1 MDPLPNE
8 EASFAIEG
16 MTCANCVGR
25 VEAAIAALPG
35 IDSVVVN
42 LASER
47 ARVRFDPGQT
57 SPDLIAQAV
66 QGAGYGV
73 GASFLRLQL
82 EGMTCASCSGRIEKA
97 LRETPG
103 VLSAQ
108 VNLASARAHVAYLP
122 GVTRSAAL
130 IRAVEEAGYGASP
143 LESDQESEARQEAA
157 RSRAARRENM
167 LLGFSIALTL
177 PLVAPMAGM
186 LVGAH
191 WALPGAV
198 QFVLAT
204 PVQFFVGARFYRAG
218 WHALKARAGNMD
230 LLVALGTTAAY
241 GLSVFVWLSGEG
253 GLYFEASAAVITLV
267 LLGKAMEN
275 RAKRSSTRAVRAL
288 MALRPP
294 MARVLREAGE
304 IEVPAEAVGRG
315 ETVLVRPGES
325 LPVDGVILEGES
337 RLDEA
342 LLTGESAPVQRG
354 PGDPVMGGSINGA
367 GLLKIEA
374 TDVGDASLLA
384 RIVSLV
390 EDAQATK
397 PAVQRSVDRVAAIF
411 VPVVVAVAVA
421 TFGGWLIA
429 GAAWELALI
438 HAVSVL
444 VIACP
449 CALGLATPTA
459 LVVGTGAAARAGILI
474 QDAEAL
480 ERAGEVGVVVFDK
493 TGTLTEGRPELREV
507 AGVAPTREDDVLALA
522 AAAESGSEHPVAGAL
537 IRAAEARGVRPG
549 ALEAFSALPGRGLEA
564 RVEGRPLLLG
574 SRRLMEESGVE
585 TEPLE
590 AAAVGWEEAGMTV
603 VWLAE
608 QGGALLGAAAVGDR
622 IRPGARRAVERL
634 HALGTQTLMLTGDNA
649 RTAAGVA
656 RELGVGRT
664 LAELLPDDK
673 AREVT
678 GLRGQGVG
686 VAMVGDGVND
696 APALASADVGFALS
710 TGTDVAM
717 HTAGVTLMRPD
728 PGLVP
733 DAMGISRATLRK
745 IRQNLFW
752 AFAYN
757 AAGIPMAAL
766 GMLSPVVA
774 GAAMAFSSVSV
785 VSNSLWLRRWRP
797 GA

>member
-1 MDPLPNE
+1 
-8 EASFAIEG
+8 
-16 MTCANCVGR
+16 
-25 VEAAIAALPG
+25 
-35 IDSVVVN
+35 
-42 LASER
+42 
-47 ARVRFDPGQT
+47 
-57 SPDLIAQAV
+57 
-66 QGAGYGV
+66 
-73 GASFLRLQL
+73 
-82 EGMTCASCSGRIEKA
+82 
-97 LRETPG
+97 
-103 VLSAQ
+103 
-108 VNLASARAHVAYLP
+108 
-122 GVTRSAAL
+122 
-130 IRAVEEAGYGASP
+130 
-143 LESDQESEARQEAA
+143 
-157 RSRAARRENM
+157 
-167 LLGFSIALTL
+167 
-177 PLVAPMAGM
+177 
-186 LVGAH
+186 
-191 WALPGAV
+191 
-198 QFVLAT
+198 
-204 PVQFFVGARFYRAG
+204 
-218 WHALKARAGNMD
+218 
-230 LLVALGTTAAY
+230 
-241 GLSVFVWLSGEG
+241 
-253 GLYFEASAAVITLV
+253 
-267 LLGKAMEN
+267 
-275 RAKRSSTRAVRAL
+275 
-288 MALRPP
+288 
-294 MARVLREAGE
+294 
-304 IEVPAEAVGRG
+304 
-315 ETVLVRPGES
+315 
-325 LPVDGVILEGES
+325 
-337 RLDEA
+337 
-342 LLTGESAPVQRG
+342 
-354 PGDPVMGGSINGA
+354 
-367 GLLKIEA
+367 LKIEA

-421 TFGGWLIA
+421 TFGGWLLA

-537 IRAAEARGVRPG
+537 VRAAEARGVRPG

>member
-16 MTCANCVGR
+16 MTCANCAGR

-47 ARVRFDPGQT
+47 AKVRFDPGQA
-57 SPDLIAQAV
+57 SPDRIARAV
-66 QGAGYGV
+66 QEAGYGV

-108 VNLASARAHVAYLP
+108 VNLASARAHIAYLP
-122 GVTRSAAL
+122 GVTRSASL
-130 IRAVEEAGYGASP
+130 IEAVEEAGYGASP
-143 LESDQESEARQEAA
+143 LESDLESEARQEAA
-157 RSRAARRENM
+157 RRRAARRENM
-167 LLGFSIALTL
+167 ILGLSIALTL
-177 PLVAPMAGM
+177 PLVAPMVGM

-191 WALPGAV
+191 WQLPAAV
-198 QFVLAT
+198 QFALAT
-204 PVQFFVGARFYRAG
+204 PVQFLAGARFYRAG
-218 WHALKARAGNMD
+218 WHALKARTGNMD

-253 GLYFEASAAVITLV
+253 ELYFEASAAVITLV
-267 LLGKAMEN
+267 LLGKALEN

-294 MARVLREAGE
+294 MARVIREGQE

-325 LPVDGVILEGES
+325 LPVDGVILDGES

-384 RIVSLV
+384 RIVNLV

-411 VPVVVAVAVA
+411 VPVVMVVAVG
-421 TFGGWLIA
+421 TFGGWLLA
-429 GAAWELALI
+429 GTAWELALI

-480 ERAGEVGVVVFDK
+480 ERAGEVGLVVFDK
-493 TGTLTEGRPELREV
+493 TGTLTEGRPELHEV
-507 AGVAPTREDDVLALA
+507 ASEVPGGEADVLALA
-522 AAAESGSEHPVAGAL
+522 AAAEAGSEHPVAGAL
-537 IRAAEARGVRPG
+537 IRAAEAQGIQPR

-564 RVEGRPLLLG
+564 RVEGRRLLLG
-574 SRRLMEESGVE
+574 SRRLMVESGVV
-585 TEPLE
+585 TESLE
-590 AAAVGWEEAGMTV
+590 APANRWEEAGMTV

-608 QGGALLGAAAVGDR
+608 QDGPLLGIAAVGDR

-634 HALGTQTLMLTGDNA
+634 HALGAKTLMLTGDNA

-656 RELGVGRT
+656 SELAVGRT
-664 LAELLPDDK
+664 LAELLPEDK

-678 GLRGQGVG
+678 RLRGEGLG

-696 APALASADVGFALS
+696 APALAAADVGFALS